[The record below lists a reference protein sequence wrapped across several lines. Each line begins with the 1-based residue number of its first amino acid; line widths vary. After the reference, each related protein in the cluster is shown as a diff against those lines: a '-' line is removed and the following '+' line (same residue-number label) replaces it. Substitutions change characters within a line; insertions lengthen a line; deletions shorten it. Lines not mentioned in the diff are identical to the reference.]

1 MNAIVISR
9 SKIDIFVDANRSEVF
24 FAKQAPHT
32 GIAPHTD
39 WTNFILTAHLAL
51 IVPEGECVMKVGDH
65 EQSWVEGKGMI
76 MDTSFIHSTRNDTDG
91 TRYVLI
97 TRFWH
102 PGLDRV
108 ERRALQF
115 IFDCLDDPSTLERQ
129 TAGTA
134 TTPQRSKKTTK
145 SKSGK
150 KKSGARRKR

>member
-1 MNAIVISR
+1 
-9 SKIDIFVDANRSEVF
+9 
-24 FAKQAPHT
+24 
-32 GIAPHTD
+32 
-39 WTNFILTAHLAL
+39 LTAHLAL
-51 IVPEGECVMKVGDH
+51 IVPEGECVMKVG
-65 EQSWVEGKGMI
+65 EEERRWVEGKGMI

-129 TAGTA
+129 SQ
-134 TTPQRSKKTTK
+134 TPSTPYQKPKKSIK
-145 SKSGK
+145 NKAGK
-150 KKSGARRKR
+150 KKSAARRKR

>member
-1 MNAIVISR
+1 M
-9 SKIDIFVDANRSEVF
+9 F

-51 IVPEGECVMKVGDH
+51 IVPEGECVMKVGDQ

-129 TAGTA
+129 TARPS

-145 SKSGK
+145 SKAGK